1 MSQKIHI
8 KEMKT
13 KIIMK
18 QANKNFEWVVLTTK
32 KIAVQHKFQD
42 KSSKILL
49 KNYPDII
56 KKK

>member
-1 MSQKIHI
+1 
-8 KEMKT
+8 
-13 KIIMK
+13 MK
-18 QANKNFEWVVLTTK
+18 QANKNFERVVLTTK